1 MPVTFDFSKNAIP
14 IIVEEIKSA
23 EKYVRIAIFQL
34 HNESVI
40 KALEGKLNE
49 GLRVEIVT
57 LPYDSINDDIR
68 PQVEPMLKQL
78 ESNGAKMYFD
88 KWNVGDPNRT
98 TTAVGRWY
106 SFHGKFMVT
115 DKCAIVLSAN
125 LTSGQELDAVLV
137 FKNSVERIKEF
148 NTKFDQI
155 LDLFIIR
162 DNSSDGT
169 IRRRIVSVEKTEN
182 PKIFDLPKNISKDHA
197 GHWIREYPAE
207 ICPSLETIEEGLF
220 LTPFDCRGRDLFTLA
235 INDAESFAYISA
247 ESFTDLDFSDFLVKM
262 AAIKRLD
269 IRVFTQTRSMD
280 FTDRVGSMLRDL
292 LAQKIEVRTTDE
304 DLHAKLLIT
313 DKVLMVSSI
322 NLNKMNLGWH
332 TTRKYWRE
340 NTESVYVCKSPEL
353 VEIAKKRYLE
363 VSSNGY
369 DAKLKIKEK
378 LAEVIKNTL
387 DKTFNLQSSTDAR
400 KLFASFI
407 LTKQLDI
414 RRVVIKIG
422 KITKQLMM
430 HCHRTKVEKQDFISA
445 MVLYYLSEKKQDI
458 ADLKTNINEIDQ
470 NVNLDAVVNNLIF
483 TGFVERDGDYLKINL
498 DALFS

>member
-1 MPVTFDFSKNAIP
+1 
-14 IIVEEIKSA
+14 
-23 EKYVRIAIFQL
+23 
-34 HNESVI
+34 
-40 KALEGKLNE
+40 
-49 GLRVEIVT
+49 
-57 LPYDSINDDIR
+57 
-68 PQVEPMLKQL
+68 
-78 ESNGAKMYFD
+78 
-88 KWNVGDPNRT
+88 
-98 TTAVGRWY
+98 
-106 SFHGKFMVT
+106 
-115 DKCAIVLSAN
+115 
-125 LTSGQELDAVLV
+125 
-137 FKNSVERIKEF
+137 
-148 NTKFDQI
+148 
-155 LDLFIIR
+155 
-162 DNSSDGT
+162 
-169 IRRRIVSVEKTEN
+169 
-182 PKIFDLPKNISKDHA
+182 
-197 GHWIREYPAE
+197 
-207 ICPSLETIEEGLF
+207 
-220 LTPFDCRGRDLFTLA
+220 
-235 INDAESFAYISA
+235 
-247 ESFTDLDFSDFLVKM
+247 
-262 AAIKRLD
+262 
-269 IRVFTQTRSMD
+269 
-280 FTDRVGSMLRDL
+280 
-292 LAQKIEVRTTDE
+292 LAQKIEVKTTDE

-353 VEIAKKRYLE
+353 GEIAKKRYLE

-378 LAEVIKNTL
+378 LAEVVKNTL

-422 KITKQLMM
+422 KITKQLMV

-483 TGFVERDGDYLKINL
+483 TGFVERDGDYFKINL
-498 DALFS
+498 EALFS

>member
-1 MPVTFDFSKNAIP
+1 MPATFDFSKNALS
-14 IIVEEIKSA
+14 IIVEEIKAA

-49 GLRVEIVT
+49 GLCVEIIT

-78 ESNGAKMYFD
+78 ESNGAKIYFD
-88 KWNVGDPNRT
+88 KWNVGDPSRT

-115 DKCAIVLSAN
+115 DKSAIVLSAN
-125 LTSGQELDAVLV
+125 LTSRQELDAVLV
-137 FKNSVERIKEF
+137 FRNSEERIREF
-148 NTKFDQI
+148 NAKFNQI

-169 IRRRIVSVEKTEN
+169 LRRRIVSIEKTEN

-207 ICPSLETIEEGLF
+207 ICASLDAIEEGLF

-280 FTDRVGSMLRDL
+280 FTDRVESMLRDL

-313 DKVLMVSSI
+313 DKVLMISSI

-332 TTRKYWRE
+332 TTKKYWRE
-340 NTESVYVCKSPEL
+340 NT
-353 VEIAKKRYLE
+353 KKLYLE

-369 DAKLKIKEK
+369 DAKLKIAEK
-378 LAEVIKNTL
+378 LAEVVKNTL

-407 LTKQLDI
+407 LTKQLGM

-422 KITKQLMM
+422 KITKQLMV
-430 HCHRTKVEKQDFISA
+430 HYHRTKVEKQDFISA
-445 MVLYYLSEKKQDI
+445 MVLYYLSERKRDF
-458 ADLKTNINEIDQ
+458 ADLKINISEIDQ
-470 NVNLDAVVNNLIF
+470 SVNLDVVVNNLVF
-483 TGFVERDGDYLKINL
+483 AGFVEREGDYLKINL
-498 DALFS
+498 DALFT